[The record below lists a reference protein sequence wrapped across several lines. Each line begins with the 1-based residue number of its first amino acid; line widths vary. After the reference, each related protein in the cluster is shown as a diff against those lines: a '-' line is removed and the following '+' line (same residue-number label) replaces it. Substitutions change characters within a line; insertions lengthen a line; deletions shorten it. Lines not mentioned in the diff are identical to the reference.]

1 MAQGSS
7 GHRTIAFSFAG
18 PAPVRLREASMYR
31 YNSAGSLENK
41 PKVRDGECVA
51 LVQEYA
57 GAPRSTT
64 WRAGERV
71 VESRGLL
78 PGTAIATFANGRFP
92 SGTMR
97 RHAAFFLR
105 YGPRDASGNATYFWV
120 IEQYNHP
127 PIALI
132 QARMLNRKRGP
143 QARDGSWP
151 EASNNPD
158 AFYVIE

>member
-1 MAQGSS
+1 MFRFDA
-7 GHRTIAFSFAG
+7 
-18 PAPVRLREASMYR
+18 
-31 YNSAGSLENK
+31 AGSLENK

-51 LVQEYA
+51 LVQVYA
-57 GAPRSTT
+57 GAPNSAT

-71 VESRGLL
+71 IESRGLL
-78 PGTAIATFANGRFP
+78 AGTAIATFDNGRFP
-92 SGTMR
+92 QGSRR

-105 YGPRDASGNATYFWV
+105 YGPREADGKVSYFWV

-127 PIALI
+127 PIKLI

-143 QARDGSWP
+143 QNRDGSWP

>member
-1 MAQGSS
+1 
-7 GHRTIAFSFAG
+7 
-18 PAPVRLREASMYR
+18 MYR
-31 YNSAGSLENK
+31 YDSAGSLENK
-41 PKVRDGECVA
+41 LKVRDGECVA
-51 LVQEYA
+51 LIQAYTD
-57 GAPRSTT
+57 APHSTM

-71 VESRGLL
+71 VESKGLL
-78 PGTAIATFANGRFP
+78 AGTAIATFANRRFP
-92 SGTMR
+92 SGKMR

-105 YGPRDASGNATYFWV
+105 YGPRDADGNARWFWV

-127 PIALI
+127 PIKLI
-132 QARMLNRKRGP
+132 QARMLDKKRGP